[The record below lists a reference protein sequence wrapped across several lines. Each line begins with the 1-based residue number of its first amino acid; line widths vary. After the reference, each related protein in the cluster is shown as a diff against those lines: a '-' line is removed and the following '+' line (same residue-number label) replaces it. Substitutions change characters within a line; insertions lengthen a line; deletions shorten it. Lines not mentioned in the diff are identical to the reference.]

1 MKKETILDI
10 ALKLLGIYLFTYL
23 FPLINQLII
32 ILYLDSKEE
41 IQYILLS
48 VGLPFV
54 LILFLQYLLIFKSNY
69 LVNII
74 TKKDQLTE
82 AKIEMNNLDQY
93 ALLKF
98 AFVVAGLILLINSLA
113 DLFSFLQI
121 LVELLGQNLESDDPF
136 SGAYQYVFKFVCGLA
151 LISFSSFFAKKL
163 AKTKD

>member
-10 ALKLLGIYLFTYL
+10 ALKLLGIYLFTYI

-32 ILYLDSKEE
+32 ILYLNSKEE

-69 LVNII
+69 LVKII
-74 TKKDQLTE
+74 TKKDQLSE

-98 AFVVAGLILLINSLA
+98 AFVVSGLILLINSLA

-121 LVELLGQNLESDDPF
+121 LVGQLGMNLESDNLF

-151 LISFSSFFAKKL
+151 LISFSGFFAKKL
-163 AKTKD
+163 AKTKG

>member
-10 ALKLLGIYLFTYL
+10 ALKLLGIYLFTYI

-32 ILYLDSKEE
+32 ILYLNSKEE

-69 LVNII
+69 LVKII
-74 TKKDQLTE
+74 TKKDQLSE

-98 AFVVAGLILLINSLA
+98 AFVVSGLILLINSLA

-121 LVELLGQNLESDDPF
+121 LVGQLGMNLESDNLF
-136 SGAYQYVFKFVCGLA
+136 SGAYQYVFKFVCMPGINLLA
-151 LISFSSFFAKKL
+151 LIVKI
-163 AKTKD
+163 

>member
-93 ALLKF
+93 A
-98 AFVVAGLILLINSLA
+98 
-113 DLFSFLQI
+113 
-121 LVELLGQNLESDDPF
+121 
-136 SGAYQYVFKFVCGLA
+136 
-151 LISFSSFFAKKL
+151 
-163 AKTKD
+163 